1 MRTMFTFSCKFNT
14 VFGFGAISETGK
26 KVKELGCSKAL
37 IICDE
42 GIVRF
47 GLLKKLTDVL
57 DQDNIEYTVFDK
69 VLPNPRRSGVD
80 AAVELAKKETI
91 NCFIAIGGGSTID
104 TAKAA
109 NVFLFNPDDTG
120 EDPGTMKSGFP
131 LIAIPTTSGTGS
143 DQSQGGMISDDVTHK
158 KLSVNSEQPTV
169 SICDPDLTM
178 TLPKVAT
185 LVGAVD
191 ALAHALE
198 SYTSIAAN
206 KYTDMI
212 CENAITAVAK
222 YLPALMEDGNNKMAR
237 EEIMFAASSMG
248 RVICIAVPHYGHSIG
263 HEIGGMLD
271 IVHGLSVITVAP
283 QMLKILA
290 PAIPERVRRIGEL
303 LGMQIPVDAD
313 AETIGTL
320 VRDGLVKL
328 LRGWGVQ
335 NLREMGCK
343 LEELHA
349 YVPAIMQDFMLSFA
363 PVPATAEII
372 KDILTF
378 AYEF

>member
-1 MRTMFTFSCKFNT
+1 MFTFSCTFNT

-57 DQDNIEYTVFDK
+57 ERDNIEYAIFDK
-69 VLPNPRRSGVD
+69 VLPNPRRSGVE
-80 AAVELAKKETI
+80 AAVALAKKETI
-91 NCFIAIGGGSTID
+91 DCFIAIGGGSPID
-104 TAKAA
+104 TAKVA
-109 NVFLFNPDDTG
+109 NVLLFNPDYTG
-120 EDPGTMKSGFP
+120 EASEPLKSGFP
-131 LIAIPTTSGTGS
+131 VIAIPTTSGTGS

-158 KLSVNSEQPTV
+158 KLSVNSEQPTL

-178 TLPKVAT
+178 TLPRGAT

-222 YLPALMEDGNNKMAR
+222 YLPTLMADCSNRMAR

-248 RVICIAVPHYGHSIG
+248 RVICIAVPHYGHAIG

-271 IVHGLSVITVAP
+271 IVHGLSVITDAP

-303 LGMQIPVDAD
+303 LGIQIPAD
-313 AETIGTL
+313 ASQETIGTL

-328 LRGWGVQ
+328 LRSWGVQ
-335 NLREMGCK
+335 NLKEMGYK

-349 YVPAIMQDFMLSFA
+349 CVPAILQDFMLYFA
-363 PVPATAEII
+363 PVPATAEVIEE
-372 KDILTF
+372 ILTF

>member
-1 MRTMFTFSCKFNT
+1 MFTFSCQFNT
-14 VFGFGAISETGK
+14 VFGFGAILETGK
-26 KVKELGCSKAL
+26 KVKELGCSKAM

-57 DQDNIEYTVFDK
+57 DQDNIQYAVFDK
-69 VLPNPRRSGVD
+69 VLPNPRRSGVE
-80 AAVELAKKETI
+80 AAVELAKREAI
-91 NCFIAIGGGSTID
+91 DCFIAIGGGSPID

-109 NVFLFNPDDTG
+109 NVLLFNPENTG
-120 EDPGTMKSGFP
+120 EAPEPLKPGFP

-158 KLSVNSEQPTV
+158 KLSINSEQPTL
-169 SICDPDLTM
+169 SICDPELTM
-178 TLPKVAT
+178 TLPKGAT
-185 LVGAVD
+185 IVGAVD

-222 YLPALMEDGNNKMAR
+222 YLPVLMEDGSNKVAR

-263 HEIGGMLD
+263 HEIGGRLD
-271 IVHGLSVITVAP
+271 IVHGLSVITAAP

-290 PAIPERVRRIGEL
+290 PAVPERVRRIGED
-303 LGMQIPVDAD
+303 LGMRIPADAG

-320 VRDGLVKL
+320 VRDGLVER

-335 NLREMGCK
+335 NLKEMGYK

-349 YVPAIMQDFMLSFA
+349 CVPAIMQDFMLCFA
-363 PVPATAEII
+363 PVPATSERI